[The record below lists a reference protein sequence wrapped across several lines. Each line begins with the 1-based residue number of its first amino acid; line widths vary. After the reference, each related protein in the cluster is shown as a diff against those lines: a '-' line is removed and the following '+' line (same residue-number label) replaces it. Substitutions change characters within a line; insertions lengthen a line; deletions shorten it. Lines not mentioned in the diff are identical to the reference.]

1 MVEIDL
7 VEEESFLENSESF
20 VGRVPANRVEEI
32 ITNSNKD
39 IFNVPQDNLEPFG
52 TSSAEMGRGFSGME
66 GMIWLKTILIE
77 S

>member
-7 VEEESFLENSESF
+7 VEEQSFLENSESF
-20 VGRVPANRVEEI
+20 VGGVPANRVEESV
-32 ITNSNKD
+32 TNSNNG

-66 GMIWLKTILIE
+66 GPIQNG
-77 S
+77 